1 MKSPSWTIF
10 WGIVSATV
18 GKHTLPDLYNLTL
31 SRPGFFPQRLGF
43 WFLQPTSSVAAF
55 RQNAGRSYSAN
66 FGTRTLASCGY
77 VGLDR

>member
-55 RQNAGRSYSAN
+55 RQNAGEYLARPHPGELWLFEN
-66 FGTRTLASCGY
+66 FITLT
-77 VGLDR
+77 